1 MRTSLFLLGLAVAS
15 SVFAQGPKSGAARV
29 VAAPS
34 EPAPGAASAPE
45 DPTLAPVAM
54 PSRRLEAWPDVLRL
68 VRERSADLA
77 RARAR
82 VGQAKGQVRTA
93 WAGVLPTLQGSAA
106 GVHNFVTNSVP
117 LARLDANGN
126 PIVRILEQPTKDF
139 AQASLQ
145 VAWPLASAP
154 AYYQI
159 ETAKLQAES
168 ASLGEED
175 AQRLVLTS
183 VAQSI
188 LAVVTA
194 ERVSE
199 LNRIGVRSAAER
211 LALVRYKSDM
221 GAANGLDVLRIEQD
235 VEAARATL
243 VTGDEQ
249 LRQAREALGLALGLE
264 EAVGVDPAL
273 RIEGLEAAASA
284 VCRSGDLASRPDL
297 AAARADERIAERGA
311 TAVKLQWLP
320 TLAAQSQVATT
331 TLEQITFPKT
341 TWNVQAVVSWSLW
354 DGGARYGQ
362 EASAIAAT
370 ASARASRELL
380 ERQAKIQVDQAERS
394 VAVAEASLEVA
405 RKSHALAT
413 ELEGLTTRSLDE
425 GRGSSLEVVTAAAA
439 RRQAEIT
446 LALRE
451 FDVARARLTARL
463 ARAVCN
469 Y

>member
-1 MRTSLFLLGLAVAS
+1 MRTSLFLVCMGTAA
-15 SVFAQGPKSGAARV
+15 SVFAQAAKGHAPRAV
-29 VAAPS
+29 VAPVV
-34 EPAPGAASAPE
+34 ASAPAVEQE
-45 DPTLAPVAM
+45 DPTLAPVAA
-54 PSRRLEAWPDVLRL
+54 PARQLAVWPEVLRL
-68 VRERSADLA
+68 VRERSAELA
-77 RARAR
+77 RAHAR
-82 VGQAKGQVRTA
+82 VGQATGQVRTA
-93 WAGVLPTLQGSAA
+93 WAGVLPSLQGSAA
-106 GVHNFVTNSVP
+106 GVHNFVTNEVP

-126 PIVRILEQPTKDF
+126 PIVRILEQPTKNF

-145 VAWPLASAP
+145 LSWPLASAP
-154 AYYQI
+154 AYYHI
-159 ETAKLQAES
+159 GTSKLQAES
-168 ASLGEED
+168 AALGEED
-175 AQRLVLTS
+175 AQRLVLTN
-183 VAQSI
+183 VAQAI

-199 LNRIGVRSAAER
+199 LNRVGVRTAAER
-211 LALVRYKSDM
+211 LDLVRHKAEM
-221 GAANGLDVLRIEQD
+221 GAASGLDVIRVEQD

-273 RIEGLEAAASA
+273 RIEGLEAATAA
-284 VCRSGDLASRPDL
+284 VCRSGDLANRPDL
-297 AAARADERIAERGA
+297 AAARADERVAERAA

-320 TLAAQSQVATT
+320 TLAAQSQLATT

-341 TWNVQAVVSWSLW
+341 TWNVQAVVAWSIW

-362 EASAIAAT
+362 EASALAAT

-380 ERQAKIQVDQAERS
+380 ERQAKVQVDQAERS
-394 VAVAEASLEVA
+394 VSVAEASLTVA
-405 RKSHALAT
+405 QKAHALAA
-413 ELEGLTTRSLDE
+413 ELEALTTRSLDE
-425 GRGSSLEVVTAAAA
+425 GRGSSLELVTAASA
-439 RRQAEIT
+439 RRQAAIT

-451 FDVARARLTARL
+451 FDVAKAKLTARL

>member
-1 MRTSLFLLGLAVAS
+1 MRTSLFVLFLGTATSA
-15 SVFAQGPKSGAARV
+15 FAQGPKGHEPRAAA
-29 VAAPS
+29 AAPTAAA
-34 EPAPGAASAPE
+34 PAVE
-45 DPTLAPVAM
+45 QDDPTLAPVSA
-54 PSRRLEAWPDVLRL
+54 PARQLAAWPEVLRL
-68 VRERSADLA
+68 VRDRSAELA
-77 RARAR
+77 RAHAR

-93 WAGVLPTLQGSAA
+93 WAGVLPSLQASAA
-106 GVHNFVTNSVP
+106 GVHNFVTNEVP

-126 PIVRILEQPTKDF
+126 PIVRILEQPTKNF
-139 AQASLQ
+139 AQASVQLS
-145 VAWPLASAP
+145 WPLASAP
-154 AYYQI
+154 AHYQI
-159 ETAKLQAES
+159 DTAKLQVES
-168 ASLGEED
+168 AALGEED
-175 AQRLVLTS
+175 AQRLVLTN
-183 VAQSI
+183 VAQAI

-199 LNRIGVRSAAER
+199 LNRIGVRTAAER
-211 LALVRYKSDM
+211 LELVRHKADL
-221 GAANGLDVLRIEQD
+221 GAANGLDVIRIEQD
-235 VEAARATL
+235 VQAARATL

-264 EAVGVDPAL
+264 EAVGVDPVL
-273 RIEGLEAAASA
+273 RIEGLEAATAA

-297 AAARADERIAERGA
+297 AAARADERVAERGA

-320 TLAAQSQVATT
+320 TLAAQSQVSTT

-380 ERQAKIQVDQAERS
+380 ERQARIQVDQAERS
-394 VAVAEASLEVA
+394 VSVAEASLAVA
-405 RKSHALAT
+405 QKAHGLAA
-413 ELEGLTTRSLDE
+413 ELEALTTRSLDE
-425 GRGSSLEVVTAAAA
+425 GRGSSLELVTAAAA
-439 RRQAEIT
+439 RRQAEIS

-451 FDVARARLTARL
+451 FDVAKARLTARL

>member
-1 MRTSLFLLGLAVAS
+1 MRTSLFVLFLGTATSA
-15 SVFAQGPKSGAARV
+15 FAQGPKGHEPRAAA
-29 VAAPS
+29 AAPTS
-34 EPAPGAASAPE
+34 AMPAVE
-45 DPTLAPVAM
+45 QDDPTLAAVSAPA
-54 PSRRLEAWPDVLRL
+54 RQLAAWPEVLRL
-68 VRERSADLA
+68 VRERSAELA

-93 WAGVLPTLQGSAA
+93 WAAVLPTLQGSAA
-106 GVHNFVTNSVP
+106 GVHNFVTNTVP

-145 VAWPLASAP
+145 LSWPLASVP

-168 ASLGEED
+168 ASLGAED

-199 LNRIGVRSAAER
+199 LNRIGVRSAADR
-211 LALVRYKSDM
+211 LALVRRKADM

-243 VTGDEQ
+243 VAGDEQ
-249 LRQAREALGLALGLE
+249 LRQAREALGLALGLD
-264 EAVGVDPAL
+264 EAVGVDASL
-273 RIEGLEAAASA
+273 RIEGLEAATLA
-284 VCRSGDLASRPDL
+284 VCRAGDLTNRPDL
-297 AAARADERIAERGA
+297 AAARADERVAERGA
-311 TAVKLQWLP
+311 SLVKLQWLP
-320 TLAAQSQVATT
+320 TLSAQSQVATT

-370 ASARASRELL
+370 AAARASRDLL
-380 ERQAKIQVDQAERS
+380 ERQAKVQVEQAERS
-394 VAVAEASLEVA
+394 VSVAEASLAVA
-405 RKSHALAT
+405 ARALALAA

-439 RRQAEIT
+439 RRQAEVT

-451 FDVARARLTARL
+451 FDVAKARLSARL